1 MSAAAS
7 DGDPGSLVLED
18 ILVRL
23 STTVLRQTEMFRAT
37 AGAGGK
43 PDLDA
48 IGNWYA
54 YVIAIT

>member
-1 MSAAAS
+1 M
-7 DGDPGSLVLED
+7 LED